1 MKKLLIALFVTLI
14 PMISFSQN
22 YTPNFKKIKKEVN
35 KKKSELYYPKL
46 VERFE
51 AVDTTMT
58 MEQLQ
63 HLYYGT
69 ATRSDYNPY
78 KFDDKSEL
86 IKIFQKEIKDAKDW
100 QRALDIVNAK
110 LKDNPTSLRYYIY
123 KHLICENLY
132 GEDSQQANDVITQLM
147 MLSSAVTSTGDGLS
161 EKTAFYVIYVE
172 DEYGILDL
180 VGMQPVGQALIQKN
194 GQSYDL
200 LEVAANEFGIDGL
213 YFNITV
219 CMDQMH
225 KSFGF

>member
-1 MKKLLIALFVTLI
+1 M
-14 PMISFSQN
+14 
-22 YTPNFKKIKKEVN
+22 
-35 KKKSELYYPKL
+35 
-46 VERFE
+46 ERFE

-110 LKDNPTSLRYYIY
+110 LKDNPISLRYYIY

>member
-1 MKKLLIALFVTLI
+1 MKKLLIALLVTLI

-110 LKDNPTSLRYYIY
+110 LKDDPTSFRYHIY
-123 KHLICENLY
+123 KHMICENLY
-132 GEDSQQANDVITQLM
+132 GEESQQANDVITQLM

-161 EKTAFYVIYVE
+161 ERTAFYVISVD

-180 VGMQPVGQALIQKN
+180 LGLQSVGQSLIQKY
-194 GQSYDL
+194 GQSYDCL
-200 LEVAANEFGIDGL
+200 KLAENQYGLEALF
-213 YFNITV
+213 FNVTV
-219 CMDQMH
+219 CMDQLH
-225 KSFGF
+225 KTFGF